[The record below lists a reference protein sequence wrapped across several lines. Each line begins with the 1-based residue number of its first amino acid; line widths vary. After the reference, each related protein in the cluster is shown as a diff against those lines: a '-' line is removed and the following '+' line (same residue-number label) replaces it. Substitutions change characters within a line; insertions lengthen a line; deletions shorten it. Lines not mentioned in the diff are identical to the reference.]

1 MEIRERQARKQPMA
15 EQEAETA
22 GPCLPD
28 LPEALE
34 AHPHHQV
41 PEVQNKTSVY

>member
-1 MEIRERQARKQPMA
+1 MEIREHQARKQQTA
-15 EQEAETA
+15 EQEAETVE
-22 GPCLPD
+22 PCLPD
-28 LPEALE
+28 LPE